1 MSGLSKVHETL
12 VTFGVLLALAAC
24 TASPEGPAAS
34 VSREPTRPSET
45 ATVDVPHPD
54 QCRAAERQSW
64 VGRSIDSLP
73 AALDGENR
81 RVVCTT
87 CARTEDYRA
96 DRLNIDFDAGTRRVV
111 KVSCG

>member
-1 MSGLSKVHETL
+1 MRKTL
-12 VTFGVLLALAAC
+12 ITFVALLGLAAC
-24 TASPEGPAAS
+24 TTSPEAPAAS
-34 VSREPTRPSET
+34 TTREPAPPTET
-45 ATVDVPHPD
+45 ASADAPIPD
-54 QCRAAERQSW
+54 QCRAAERQNW
-64 VGRSIDSLP
+64 VGRSVDNLP
-73 AALDGENR
+73 AALAGENR

>member
-1 MSGLSKVHETL
+1 MRETL
-12 VTFGVLLALAAC
+12 IMFGALLALAAC
-24 TASPEGPAAS
+24 AASPEVPVAS
-34 VSREPTRPSET
+34 ATREAPPPSET
-45 ATVDVPHPD
+45 ASVNAPIAD

-64 VGRSIDSLP
+64 VGRSVDSLP
-73 AALDGENR
+73 AALDGEDR
-81 RVVCTT
+81 RVVCTN